1 MINNIDMKKL
11 IIVISLVTFFYSCGS
26 YNVIEEKG
34 KLELGMTPEQVVKVW
49 GKPTTI
55 VEYETAL
62 NGHVTAYMYIQMMK
76 STSQVVHF
84 KDGVVVNFM
93 YEKDSKENN

>member
-1 MINNIDMKKL
+1 MKKF
-11 IIVISLVTFFYSCGS
+11 IILISLVTFFSCGS

-34 KLELGMTPEQVVKVW
+34 KLELGMTPEQVVNAW

-62 NGHVTAYMYIQMMK
+62 NGHVTAYMYIQVMK

-93 YEKDSKENN
+93 YEKNSKENNWR